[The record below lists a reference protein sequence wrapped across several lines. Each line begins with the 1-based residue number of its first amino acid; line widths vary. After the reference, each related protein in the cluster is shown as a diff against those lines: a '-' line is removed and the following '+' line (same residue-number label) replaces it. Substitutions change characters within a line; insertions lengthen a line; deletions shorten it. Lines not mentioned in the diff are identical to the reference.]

1 MKFLF
6 SIVLLATLMV
16 LASAI
21 VCKKDTCSKIKCKEV
36 DEKQCS
42 SNGDEYTERGGVCGC
57 CPMCIK
63 LLSKSII
70 QWIIHVIN

>member
-42 SNGDEYTERGGVCGC
+42 SNGDEYTKRGGVCGC